1 MTWGGQESLIL
12 GKDSVSGGDGGCE
25 TPSRYSQ
32 TPEKLGSG
40 ELCAHRALLG
50 ASLSCQRGGS
60 GHLEQ
65 SLPGTKSLR
74 WGALLCTPS
83 CTTVPPWQRCIWR
96 NTLRFSLAFCK
107 LLLNWVMAAAS
118 PRRGWLGRCSP
129 RAAFAAAG
137 GSRAGLPMA
146 VRLSVWINGEKIQAV

>member
-40 ELCAHRALLG
+40 ELCVHRALLG

-65 SLPGTKSLR
+65 SLPSTKSLR

-83 CTTVPPWQRCIWR
+83 CTTVPPD
-96 NTLRFSLAFCK
+96 S
-107 LLLNWVMAAAS
+107 
-118 PRRGWLGRCSP
+118 
-129 RAAFAAAG
+129 AAFG
-137 GSRAGLPMA
+137 GTPCVFLWLFA
-146 VRLSVWINGEKIQAV
+146 NFY